1 MMKIRD
7 KKITQWLQ
15 INTTNDSYYKIFQ
28 NCTKSHLMLK
38 VFDHMYFFLIKIS
51 CMRGALI
58 NNVIDTK
65 FPPNLRMSVDE
76 ANKERVL
83 VFVYSVTSYNGR
95 YNCLSKLFLSIVG
108 LEQT

>member
-1 MMKIRD
+1 MMSIRD

-15 INTTNDSYYKIFQ
+15 IITTNNSYYKIFQ

-38 VFDHMYFFLIKIS
+38 VFDQMYLFLMKIS
-51 CMRGALI
+51 CMRGALY
-58 NNVIDTK
+58 NVIDAK
-65 FPPNLRMSVDE
+65 FPPTLRMSVDE

-83 VFVYSVTSYNGR
+83 VFVYSVTFYNGR